1 MRIVLIFLIIL
12 ILYWLQESIYVRN
25 CFKRFS
31 SSIDFST
38 HGVFEGEVVKLKFVL
53 MNAKLIPLW
62 WLGIKYNLS
71 RHLIFNEDTNENE
84 GNDNFR
90 KDMFFV
96 GSYEKVTKT
105 YDIMAAKRGYYGIWE
120 MEQTTGDIFGNLRV
134 IKTLPCHTDLY
145 VYPRLIDT
153 MEMDIAFNKMNGEI
167 LTKRHIVEDPF
178 QLRGIR
184 EYHPFDSMKMVNWNA
199 TARSGELK
207 VNQYDYTASGEVLIF
222 LNIERYNSWD
232 PEKLVEESIS
242 LCASLCTQYLDFGMT
257 IEVISNGCDAI
268 TGEPIEVGEGSN
280 FNHNI
285 NIYENLARI
294 DINKMKCS
302 IAEVIEEKLDASRKN
317 KVIILISH
325 YFGESV
331 VEAVREAKLK
341 GYDFK
346 WIIPKEINTKVI
358 IDDLKDLYIWE
369 VKNL

>member
-1 MRIVLIFLIIL
+1 MRIILIFLIVL

-25 CFKRFS
+25 CFKKFS
-31 SSIDFST
+31 SSIDFNI
-38 HGVFEGEVVKLKFVL
+38 HGVFEGETVKLKCVL

-71 RHLIFNEDTNENE
+71 RYLIFNEDINENE

-96 GSYEKVTKT
+96 GSYEKVTKI
-105 YDIMAAKRGYYGIWE
+105 YDIKASKRGYYDIWE

-134 IKTLPCHTDLY
+134 INTIPCHAELY

-153 MEMDIAFNKMNGEI
+153 MELNIAFNKMNGEI
-167 LTKRHIVEDPF
+167 LAKRHIVEDPF

-184 EYHPFDSMKMVNWNA
+184 EYHPFDSMKLVNWNA

-207 VNQYDYTASGEVLIF
+207 VNQYDYTASGEVTML

-232 PEKLVEESIS
+232 PEKIIEESIS
-242 LCASLCTQYLDFGMT
+242 LCASLCTQYLELGMNVE
-257 IEVISNGCDAI
+257 ILSNGCDI
-268 TGEPIEVGEGSN
+268 TTDEPIEVGDGSN

-285 NIYENLARI
+285 HIYENLAKLN
-294 DINKMKCS
+294 INKLKGP
-302 IAEVIEEKLDASRKN
+302 IAEVIEDKLDATRKN

-331 VEAVREAKLK
+331 ENAVREAKLK
-341 GYDFK
+341 GYDLK
-346 WIIPKEINTKVI
+346 WIIPKEPNTKVTV
-358 IDDLKDLYIWE
+358 DNLKDLFIWE